1 MKKFILFILSI
12 ALILG
17 ALPSCSLQENTYIIR
32 QCGYSD
38 SIEKAN
44 TKIEYDLWSSPL
56 PNYENIPQE
65 ITVEFNGE
73 SFNGVYTYSSIYTNE
88 YYPTHQYRSKYN
100 KGYIRVNPF
109 GEITEYTA
117 SANNKAQ
124 DDSLHLP
131 EQIYIDIA
139 KKLLE
144 NRIDTED
151 YVIDIQFY
159 ELADWY
165 VVDFRKY
172 VNGFR
177 TADWAGVALWPN
189 GELAWFQSKMLGKIS
204 GENVP
209 DFDVEK
215 IYASI
220 EDKLDVIYADSK
232 EYYDE
237 ITYKNE
243 EGDLVLTM
251 LSETEYALVFG
262 VSIDCRKGNV
272 HSGDRISFVVTVE

>member
-12 ALILG
+12 SLILG

-38 SIEKAN
+38 SIKDAN
-44 TKIEYDLWSSPL
+44 NKLEYAFWRTGALED
-56 PNYENIPQE
+56 ENFDEE

-73 SFNGVYTYSSIYTNE
+73 SFNGVYTQSYTNIYE
-88 YYPTHQYRSKYN
+88 YYPTRQYRSEN
-100 KGYIRVNPF
+100 ARMEINSF
-109 GEITEYTA
+109 GEITGYSLTV
-117 SANNKAQ
+117 NNEMQHNSTNLTEQ
-124 DDSLHLP
+124 DC
-131 EQIYIDIA
+131 IDIA
-139 KKLLE
+139 KELLE

-151 YVIDIQFY
+151 YVIDIEFY
-159 ELADWY
+159 ELADLY
-165 VVDFRKY
+165 IVTFTKY
-172 VNGFR
+172 VDGFR
-177 TADWAGVALWPN
+177 TADRASVALWPD
-189 GELAWFQSKMLGKIS
+189 GEFAWFQSTMLGKIS

-209 DFDVEK
+209 NFDVEK

-232 EYYDE
+232 GYYDE

>member
-12 ALILG
+12 SLILG
-17 ALPSCSLQENTYIIR
+17 ALPSCSPQENTYIIR
-32 QCGYSD
+32 FSD
-38 SIEKAN
+38 SIKDAN
-44 TKIEYDLWSSPL
+44 NKSECTGALED
-56 PNYENIPQE
+56 ENFDEE

-73 SFNGVYTYSSIYTNE
+73 SFNGVYTQSYTNIYE
-88 YYPTHQYRSKYN
+88 YYPTRRYRSEN
-100 KGYIRVNPF
+100 ARMEINSF
-109 GEITEYTA
+109 GEITGYSLTV
-117 SANNKAQ
+117 NNEMQHNSTNLTEQ
-124 DDSLHLP
+124 DC
-131 EQIYIDIA
+131 IDIA

-144 NRIDTED
+144 DRIDTED
-151 YVIDIQFY
+151 YVIDVEFY

-177 TADWAGVALWPN
+177 TTDWAGVALWPD
-189 GELAWFQSKMLGKIS
+189 GEFAWFQSTMLGKIS